1 MKPGRPLIDLGLD
14 RIKFALNQ
22 LGNPQNKLK
31 IVHVAGTNGKGSV
44 CAFLASVLGV
54 RHSVGKFVS
63 PHLLN
68 VRDSITINGI
78 PISSED
84 HGTLTRQV
92 GNLSLIEEGQTL
104 TNFEILTVVAFLY
117 FNARDVDLAVIE
129 VGLGG
134 SLDATNVID
143 IPLICVITSIGFD
156 HENILGRSLEQIAS
170 HKAGIIKPG
179 VPVVVSPQPEA
190 VMEVFRG
197 YAVKNNSSLIPVQAS
212 TYHPQK
218 EGYALS
224 PDGMEYPLPLLGDFQ
239 LENSAVALRVFH
251 ILRSRGVQLSD
262 EDICKGFKS
271 TIWPGRC
278 EWKHCNGFGR
288 ILIDGAHN
296 VPASMYLRSFVDK
309 NKDTKKVIWII
320 GMTCGKDIKGI
331 LQNLISDGDIIFSVP
346 FSPPD
351 QMPWII
357 CYPPQEILD
366 NLKGLQVGQ
375 GQENWKSFGSLSESL
390 DFLKNFRSEDFFCVV
405 TGSLYL
411 MSEFYQVNGY

>member
-1 MKPGRPLIDLGLD
+1 
-14 RIKFALNQ
+14 
-22 LGNPQNKLK
+22 
-31 IVHVAGTNGKGSV
+31 
-44 CAFLASVLGV
+44 
-54 RHSVGKFVS
+54 
-63 PHLLN
+63 
-68 VRDSITINGI
+68 
-78 PISSED
+78 
-84 HGTLTRQV
+84 
-92 GNLSLIEEGQTL
+92 
-104 TNFEILTVVAFLY
+104 
-117 FNARDVDLAVIE
+117 
-129 VGLGG
+129 
-134 SLDATNVID
+134 
-143 IPLICVITSIGFD
+143 
-156 HENILGRSLEQIAS
+156 
-170 HKAGIIKPG
+170 
-179 VPVVVSPQPEA
+179 
-190 VMEVFRG
+190 MEVFRG